1 MTAEDFIAFYPTA
14 VALIIGLLAIFITF
28 QPVATVKSKIIWLI
42 VFSALTITAIIAG
55 FWQQSITGRKENA
68 NNLKQAQRDS
78 ALTQRDKEFAFLQGQ
93 MTSLIKL
100 TATSPPSTE
109 ETKRLSM
116 AIGTLEKMIEK
127 TTGQKS
133 TKSLQTF
140 TNIQIP
146 LKTRAL
152 LLSSQILK
160 FIGNRSNTPLPKS
173 ETWAADTRRMLD
185 FLDETMNL
193 YSIQFASKVISI
205 RNELAENG
213 FEDRELNSNYE
224 RPTNP
229 IGVRIVGERI
239 GALAERL
246 P

>member
-1 MTAEDFIAFYPTA
+1 M
-14 VALIIGLLAIFITF
+14 
-28 QPVATVKSKIIWLI
+28 Q
-42 VFSALTITAIIAG
+42 
-55 FWQQSITGRKENA
+55 
-68 NNLKQAQRDS
+68 
-78 ALTQRDKEFAFLQGQ
+78 
-93 MTSLIKL
+93 
-100 TATSPPSTE
+100 
-109 ETKRLSM
+109 
-116 AIGTLEKMIEK
+116 
-127 TTGQKS
+127 
-133 TKSLQTF
+133 
-140 TNIQIP
+140 
-146 LKTRAL
+146 
-152 LLSSQILK
+152 